1 MSGRKSD
8 HAVWLA
14 KAEDDVLVI
23 ESILAAPRVSWEAV
37 AFHAQQAAEKF
48 LKGLLAEKGTQPPKT
63 HDLVVLLELGSK
75 HDASLT
81 QFQNHA
87 RKLNSVYISSRY
99 PSTPSPTEAE
109 ARECVEIAKQI
120 RAAVLKNFP

>member
-1 MSGRKSD
+1 MSGKSD
-8 HAVWLA
+8 HAGWLA

-37 AFHAQQAAEKF
+37 AFHAQQSAEKF
-48 LKGLLAEKGTQPPKT
+48 LKGLLAGKGIQPPKT

-75 HDASLT
+75 HDGSLA
-81 QFQNHA
+81 QFQNDA

-99 PSTPSPTEAE
+99 PSTPGPTEAD
-109 ARECVEIAKQI
+109 ARQCVEIAKQI